1 MESFDQEIRRDG
13 GNLVLEVHH
22 AGLSIR
28 VETPDNGLQAMAKM
42 SRLTRVVRDYARLKA
57 LRERLEPS
65 C

>member
-1 MESFDQEIRRDG
+1 MESFDQEIRQEG
-13 GNLVLEVHH
+13 GKTFLEVHH

-28 VETPDNGLQAMAKM
+28 VETSDTGLHALNKM
-42 SRLTRVVRDYARLKA
+42 SRITRVVRDYSRLRA